1 MGQRRM
7 RSLIVGIAAA
17 AALSVAS
24 YADAMLTLRFEEMDP
39 HVGQLLEL
47 RVVNLDSGREI
58 ARMSLPE
65 IPSDMF
71 ELEIEGLEIGGS
83 IRLDFYT
90 DANGNGVYDAPPA
103 DHAWRVELP
112 GVQGDGML
120 SFAHN
125 TDFTDIEWP
134 PYIDGSIGKSEY
146 RNEMRDSAI
155 GMTVY
160 WQNDAETLFI
170 GLMSPGAGWLSIGF
184 GPERQMEGANIVIAA
199 ISDGELVIEDHYGN
213 APTSHRQDL
222 TDHIIQA
229 AGVEVDGQ
237 SVLEFAIPLVSDD
250 SQDVDLTA
258 GESVAII
265 LAYHSSNDSLT
276 ARHSQRATTVL
287 QLDN

>member
-1 MGQRRM
+1 MGHKNLRR
-7 RSLIVGIAAA
+7 LIVGIAAV
-17 AALSVAS
+17 AALSVGAF
-24 YADAMLTLRFEEMDP
+24 ADAVLALRFEDMGP
-39 HVGQLLEL
+39 HIGQLLGL
-47 RVVNLDSGREI
+47 RVVDADTGVEI

-65 IPSDMF
+65 VPAASF
-71 ELEIEGLEIGGS
+71 ELEIGGLEIGGS
-83 IRLDFYT
+83 IRLDFYA

-125 TDFTDIEWP
+125 TDFTNIEWP
-134 PYIDGSIGKSEY
+134 PYIDGAIGKSEY
-146 RNEMRDSAI
+146 RNEMRDSAT

-237 SVLEFAIPLVSDD
+237 SVLEFAIPLASDD

-276 ARHSQRATTVL
+276 ARHSQRATTAL